1 MLIYLMF
8 NSNINVMNIDLF
20 KYIMKM
26 IVVPMLLLSLVLISH
41 GSDDHISFINVIGFI
56 LLIISGS
63 YIIVD
68 VSKDKNE

>member
-1 MLIYLMF
+1 MVTI
-8 NSNINVMNIDLF
+8 NIINMNIDLF

-26 IVVPMLLLSLVLISH
+26 IVVPMMLLSLVLIIH
-41 GSDDHISFINVIGFI
+41 GNDDNISITNVIGFI

-68 VSKDKNE
+68 AKNKDE

>member
-1 MLIYLMF
+1 MF

-20 KYIMKM
+20 KYIMNM
-26 IVVPMLLLSLVLISH
+26 IVVPMLLLSLVLIIH
-41 GSDDHISFINVIGFI
+41 GSDDNISIINIIGFI

-68 VSKDKNE
+68 AKNKDE

>member
-1 MLIYLMF
+1 MF

-26 IVVPMLLLSLVLISH
+26 IVVPMLLLSLVLIIH
-41 GSDDHISFINVIGFI
+41 GSDDNISITNVIGFI

-68 VSKDKNE
+68 AKNKDE

>member
-1 MLIYLMF
+1 MVMI
-8 NSNINVMNIDLF
+8 NINDMNLDLF

-26 IVVPMLLLSLVLISH
+26 IVVPMLLLSLVLIIH
-41 GSDDHISFINVIGFI
+41 GSDDNISITNVIGFI

-68 VSKDKNE
+68 AKNKDE

>member
-1 MLIYLMF
+1 MF

-20 KYIMKM
+20 KYIMNM
-26 IVVPMLLLSLVLISH
+26 IVVRMLLLSLVLIIH
-41 GSDDHISFINVIGFI
+41 GNDDNISITNVIGFI

-68 VSKDKNE
+68 AKNKDE

>member
-1 MLIYLMF
+1 
-8 NSNINVMNIDLF
+8 MNIDLF

-26 IVVPMLLLSLVLISH
+26 IVVPMLLLSLVLIIH
-41 GSDDHISFINVIGFI
+41 GSDDNISIINIIGFI

-68 VSKDKNE
+68 AKNNKDE

>member
-1 MLIYLMF
+1 MF
-8 NSNINVMNIDLF
+8 NSNINVMNIDLM

-26 IVVPMLLLSLVLISH
+26 IVVPMLLLSLVLIIH
-41 GSDDHISFINVIGFI
+41 GSDDNISIINVIGFI

-68 VSKDKNE
+68 AKNKDE

>member
-1 MLIYLMF
+1 
-8 NSNINVMNIDLF
+8 MNIDLM

-26 IVVPMLLLSLVLISH
+26 IVIPMLLLSLVLIIH
-41 GSDDHISFINVIGFI
+41 GSDDNISITNVIGFI

-68 VSKDKNE
+68 AKNEDK

>member
-1 MLIYLMF
+1 MF

-26 IVVPMLLLSLVLISH
+26 IVVPMLLLSLVLIIH
-41 GSDDHISFINVIGFI
+41 GSDDNISIINVIGFI

-68 VSKDKNE
+68 IDKDK

>member
-1 MLIYLMF
+1 
-8 NSNINVMNIDLF
+8 MNIDLM

-26 IVVPMLLLSLVLISH
+26 IVVPMLLLSLVLIIH
-41 GSDDHISFINVIGFI
+41 GNDDNISITNIIGFI

-68 VSKDKNE
+68 AKNKEE

>member
-1 MLIYLMF
+1 
-8 NSNINVMNIDLF
+8 MNIDLI
-20 KYIMKM
+20 KYIMKI

-41 GSDDHISFINVIGFI
+41 GNDDNISFINVVGFI

-68 VSKDKNE
+68 VKNKDE

>member
-1 MLIYLMF
+1 MF

-26 IVVPMLLLSLVLISH
+26 IVVPMLLLSLVLIIH
-41 GSDDHISFINVIGFI
+41 GNDDNISIINVIGFI

-68 VSKDKNE
+68 AKNNKDE

>member
-1 MLIYLMF
+1 MK
-8 NSNINVMNIDLF
+8 IDLF
-20 KYIMKM
+20 KYIMKI

-41 GSDDHISFINVIGFI
+41 GTDDHISIMNVIGFI

-68 VSKDKNE
+68 AKNNKDEESK

>member
-1 MLIYLMF
+1 MF

-26 IVVPMLLLSLVLISH
+26 IVVPMLLLSLILIIH
-41 GSDDHISFINVIGFI
+41 GSDDNISITNVIGFI

-68 VSKDKNE
+68 AKNKDE

>member
-1 MLIYLMF
+1 
-8 NSNINVMNIDLF
+8 MNIDLM
-20 KYIMKM
+20 KYIMKI

-68 VSKDKNE
+68 INKDKDE

>member
-1 MLIYLMF
+1 
-8 NSNINVMNIDLF
+8 MNIDLM

-26 IVVPMLLLSLVLISH
+26 IVVPMLLLSLVLIIH
-41 GSDDHISFINVIGFI
+41 GRDDNISITNVIGFI

-68 VSKDKNE
+68 AKNKDE

>member
-1 MLIYLMF
+1 MF
-8 NSNINVMNIDLF
+8 NYNINVMNIDLF

-26 IVVPMLLLSLVLISH
+26 IVVPMLLLSLVLIIH
-41 GSDDHISFINVIGFI
+41 GSDDNISIINIIGFI

-68 VSKDKNE
+68 AKNEDE

>member
-1 MLIYLMF
+1 
-8 NSNINVMNIDLF
+8 MNIDLM

-26 IVVPMLLLSLVLISH
+26 LVVPMLLLSLVLIIH
-41 GSDDHISFINVIGFI
+41 GSDDNISIINIIGFI

-68 VSKDKNE
+68 VSKDKDK